1 MFKQIPDILLGF
13 ALLFAIILYI
23 NTNSKLQEYKIKEQK
38 AVEYQHKQE
47 LKIKSFEQKYEQKRK
62 NLEREQNNTRQ
73 SNSVI
78 KSIPSRVGDYTIDF

>member
-1 MFKQIPDILLGF
+1 MLKQLPNILISF
-13 ALLFAIILYI
+13 ALLFTILLYVK
-23 NTNSKLQEYKIKEQK
+23 TNNKLQEYKIKEQK

-47 LKIKSFEQKYEQKRK
+47 LKVKSFEQKYEQKRK